1 MIKLLLLAITQ
12 ILLYIVLLTTND
24 LSTRPLIFTAQL
36 LFLWYQFIV
45 KQGME

>member
-1 MIKLLLLAITQ
+1 MIRIFLPVITQ
-12 ILLYIVLLTTND
+12 ILLCIVCWTTDD
-24 LSTRPLIFTAQL
+24 LAIRPLIFTAQL